1 MRVSAVRTGRS
12 TIEASKN
19 IERPELSS
27 EESAARELANR
38 IKKLRWMGMEKE
50 AKSLQATLARM
61 SRPEN
66 VLLLPANTD

>member
-1 MRVSAVRTGRS
+1 MKAPNT
-12 TIEASKN
+12 

-27 EESAARELANR
+27 EESAARELAKR